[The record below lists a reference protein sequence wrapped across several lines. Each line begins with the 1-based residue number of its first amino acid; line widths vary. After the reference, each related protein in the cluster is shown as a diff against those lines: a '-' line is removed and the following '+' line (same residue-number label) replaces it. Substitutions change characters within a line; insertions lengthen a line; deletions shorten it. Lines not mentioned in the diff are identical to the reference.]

1 MRAGPAFP
9 RGEWAKSPLRLFDGD
24 RVQVQTEDG
33 DWVAGVLRVVG
44 KGLEVLY
51 DEPRAVLGCLESSR
65 FLDREEAARLRVI
78 LRPQNLWTDSV
89 RARRE
94 DQIWFCAHPTLPHRV
109 RRWAREIL
117 RRDPIAAEPLL
128 RRYIGRR
135 VLVETCHGARK
146 LLASGLLLS
155 FDREFLALADATMPA
170 ETQLPLCPGK
180 TVGADLEIVWN
191 DEGLELF
198 NRGPSTVTVLGLRTA
213 DGLRPWEL
221 ALRPGFRERTSLRRS
236 PAGTVEL
243 VFESPV
249 KGDAVLPRATFRVR
263 GGAEGAI
270 ALPAL
275 PDLVTMADLPTS
287 AAIEELETERLRN
300 TGLTEPSA
308 V

>member
-24 RVQVQTEDG
+24 RVQAQTADG

-44 KGLEVLY
+44 HGLEILY
-51 DEPRAVLGCLESSR
+51 DEPRAVSGCIESSR
-65 FLDREEAARLRVI
+65 FFDRAQAAALRII
-78 LRPQNLWTDSV
+78 LRPQNLWTDAV

-94 DQIWFCAHPTLPHRV
+94 DQIWFCSHPALPQRL
-109 RRWAREIL
+109 RRWARELL

-135 VLVETCHGARK
+135 VLVEARLGARAIF
-146 LLASGLLLS
+146 ASGVLLS
-155 FDREFLALADATMPA
+155 FDREFLALADATLPA
-170 ETQLPLCPGK
+170 ETQLPLCPGR
-180 TVGADLEIVWN
+180 TAGADLDILWN
-191 DEGLELF
+191 DDGLELF
-198 NRGPSTVTVLGLRTA
+198 NRGPAAVRVLGFRTS
-213 DGLRPWEL
+213 DGLRPWEIV
-221 ALRPGFRERTSLRRS
+221 LRPGFRERYGLRRS

-249 KGDAVLPRATFRVR
+249 KGDAVLPRAAFRVR
-263 GGAEGAI
+263 GGSEGAI

-275 PDLVTMADLPTS
+275 PDLATMADLPS
-287 AAIEELETERLRN
+287 AAAVEELESERLRN
-300 TGLTEPSA
+300 TGRAEPSA

>member
-24 RVQVQTEDG
+24 RVQAQLEDG

-44 KGLEVLY
+44 HGLEILY
-51 DEPRAVLGCLESSR
+51 DEPRAVSGCIESSR
-65 FLDREEAARLRVI
+65 FLDREHAARLRVI
-78 LRPQNLWTDSV
+78 LRPQNLWTDAV

-94 DQIWFCAHPTLPHRV
+94 DQIWFCSHPTLPHRL

-117 RRDPIAAEPLL
+117 HRDPIAAEPLL

-135 VLVETCHGARK
+135 VLVEASQGPRK

-155 FDREFLALADATMPA
+155 FDREFLALADATLPA

-180 TVGADLEIVWN
+180 TAGADLEILWN
-191 DEGLELF
+191 DDGLELF
-198 NRGPSTVTVLGLRTA
+198 NRGPVTVSVLGLRTA
-213 DGLRPWEL
+213 DGLRPWEIV
-221 ALRPGFRERTSLRRS
+221 LRPGFRERTGLRRS

-249 KGDAVLPRATFRVR
+249 KGDAVLPRASFRVR
-263 GGAEGAI
+263 GGSEGAI

-275 PDLVTMADLPTS
+275 PDLATMADLPS
-287 AAIEELETERLRN
+287 PAAVEALESERLRN
-300 TGLTEPSA
+300 TGLAEPSA